1 VNRDALGPALVA
13 LLAIVAL
20 GIGASALDTRSTGG
34 TAGSGGGSGGIGD
47 GTVSGLGQLAPT
59 DTNAGPAIP
68 KIVLQLFVVAL
79 YIGLLVGLYLWRDN
93 LREFGTIVAGMAI
106 FVLTAAV
113 VLLYGDFGSSGKSN
127 SSGARG
133 FFERPLSI
141 PGGGS
146 GQSSNEA
153 LTVTND
159 PLLLALAIA
168 VALVIAVIVLV
179 RFRNDDSTPES
190 EPEAEN
196 AETMTELGRVAGRAA
211 DRIADDAD
219 PANEVYRAWHEMT
232 DQLELSN
239 PESSTPGEFARAA
252 TDAGMAREDV
262 DELTDLFRIVRYG
275 GSDPTAERESRAVS
289 ALQRIKDEYG
299 GES

>member
-34 TAGSGGGSGGIGD
+34 TAGSGGGIGD
-47 GTVSGLGQLAPT
+47 GTVFGLGQLAPT

-68 KIVLQLFVVAL
+68 KIVLQLLVVAL

-159 PLLLALAIA
+159 PLLLALA
-168 VALVIAVIVLV
+168 VAAALIIGVVVLV

-219 PANEVYRAWHEMT
+219 PTNEVYRAWHEMT
-232 DQLELSN
+232 NQLELSN

-252 TDAGMAREDV
+252 TDAGIAREDV

-289 ALQRIKDEYG
+289 ALRRIEDEYG